1 MTKITTH
8 VLDISLGK
16 PAANIKI
23 VLEALSPQSSKK
35 IISEGLTN
43 TDGRIT
49 PSLYEGKVLNPGLYG
64 ISFSLANY
72 FASSNRASLYP
83 FVTVHFML
91 EHPEEHFHLPLLIS
105 PGGYSTYRGS

>member
-16 PAANIKI
+16 PAANVKI
-23 VLEALSPQSSKK
+23 VLEAQKGFKK
-35 IISEGLTN
+35 IVAEGITN
-43 TDGRIT
+43 TDGRIC
-49 PSLYEGKVLNPGLYG
+49 PSLYDAEPLASGLYSL
-64 ISFSLANY
+64 SFSLENY
-72 FASSNRASLYP
+72 FASSQRVSLYP

-91 EHPEEHFHLPLLIS
+91 EHPDQHFHLPLLIS